1 MAQRRATMTPK
12 TDNDISTAQQT
23 VYLSRGNVSGFNM
36 KAMAMKLRLNCQKSA
51 DERKDRE
58 KQELL
63 LLRSDEEAKSN
74 EASVNCKKKCVAI
87 MGMVWHPLNVL
98 LLLWP
103 LGIYAHIKE
112 WSSLYIFWFNI
123 IPMIPLAKMLGD
135 ATEELADALGNDTLS
150 GLVNATLGNA
160 VEMILT
166 VQTLRKGYLDL
177 VKSTLLGS
185 ILSNLLLVLG
195 SSFLLGGFSQSNTAS
210 GKFHVIHQD
219 QSEKDADSDS
229 KSCISFDKEQLFTV
243 KGALMNM
250 SLHLLALMTIALPTL
265 FASRGGHQGHS
276 SLVVSRFGAIIVAM
290 SYVSFIVFHLCTHK
304 TMLANEEAALNDEEG
319 EAQDDDDDKVE
330 SMGGSMAFFSMVVI
344 TVMISVSSELLVE
357 ALGEVVKATS
367 MSSEFIGV
375 ILLPIAGNACEHAS
389 ALRFAMY
396 DRPGLS
402 IGIAVGSSTQISL
415 FVVPFAVIM
424 GWCIGQPMD
433 MDFGVMNFTILFM
446 STMVVLSVVLDGRSN
461 WLKGFLLCNVYL
473 FIGLL
478 LWNGN

>member
-1 MAQRRATMTPK
+1 MGIQK
-12 TDNDISTAQQT
+12 IDSDISSAQQT
-23 VYLSRGNVSGFNM
+23 VYLSRGNVSGLHM
-36 KAMAMKLRLNCQKSA
+36 KALAMKLRHNCQKSA
-51 DERKDRE
+51 KDRRNKE
-58 KQELL
+58 ELL
-63 LLRSDEEAKSN
+63 ILTSDEKTKKSG
-74 EASVNCKKKCVAI
+74 AVATCAGKCAALR
-87 MGMVWHPLNVL
+87 GMLVHPLNVL
-98 LLLWP
+98 ILLWP
-103 LGIYAHIKE
+103 VGIAAHMCE
-112 WSSLYIFWFNI
+112 WSAVYIFWLNI

-195 SSFLLGGFSQSNTAS
+195 SSFLLGGFSRSTAAT

-219 QSEKDADSDS
+219 PTEKAVDSEST
-229 KSCISFDKEQLFTV
+229 SCISFDKEQLFTV

-265 FASRGGHQGHS
+265 FASRGGHS
-276 SLVVSRFGAIIVAM
+276 SLHVSRYGAIIVAM

-304 TMLANEEAALNDEEG
+304 TMLANEEAALNEEEG
-319 EAQDDDDDKVE
+319 NEDDDDDDDKVE
-330 SMGGSMAFFSMVVI
+330 SMGGSMAFFVMVFI
-344 TVMISVSSELLVE
+344 TVMIAVSSELLVE
-357 ALGEVVKATS
+357 ALDHVVKSTS

-396 DRPGLS
+396 DRPGLA

-415 FVVPFAVIM
+415 FVVPFSVIL

-433 MDFGVMNFTILFM
+433 MDFGVTNFTILFM

-473 FIGLL
+473 FIGIL
-478 LWNGN
+478 LWNGNA